1 MWWSEKYDLL
11 EVNKVMW
18 EPLRLFS
25 FSGEELERVI
35 HWWVKNR
42 LRIEPEEINLIG
54 DYY

>member
-1 MWWSEKYDLL
+1 
-11 EVNKVMW
+11 
-18 EPLRLFS
+18 LFS